1 MSTTARRSK
10 RIKEI
15 AEEIEILSEELNA
28 LLIIDNANTTT
39 QSDENYEDNDD
50 TITLGNVVEIR
61 NTYNNLQGSRGTVIK
76 VTNQQVTIKLENTN
90 KTVRRKKTNV
100 KKI

>member
-1 MSTTARRSK
+1 MSTTARISK

-28 LLIIDNANTTT
+28 LLIIDKATTTT
-39 QSDENYEDNDD
+39 QSDKNYEDNDD

-61 NTYNNLQGSRGTVIK
+61 NTYTNLQGSRGTVIK
-76 VTNQQVTIKLENTN
+76 VTSQQVTIKLENTN

>member
-61 NTYNNLQGSRGTVIK
+61 NTYNNLQGSR
-76 VTNQQVTIKLENTN
+76 
-90 KTVRRKKTNV
+90 
-100 KKI
+100 

>member
-1 MSTTARRSK
+1 MSTTARISK

-28 LLIIDNANTTT
+28 LLIIDKATTTT
-39 QSDENYEDNDD
+39 QSDKNYEDNDD

-61 NTYNNLQGSRGTVIK
+61 NTYTNLQGSRGTVIN
-76 VTNQQVTIKLENTN
+76 VTSQQVTIKLENTN